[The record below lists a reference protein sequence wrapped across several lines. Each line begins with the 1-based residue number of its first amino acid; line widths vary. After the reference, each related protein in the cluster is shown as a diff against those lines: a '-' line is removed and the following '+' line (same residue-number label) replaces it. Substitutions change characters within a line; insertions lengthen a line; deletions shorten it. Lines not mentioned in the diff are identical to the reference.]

1 MNGSSRVGVI
11 PLTTSV
17 FQLFSYLKDFFFT
30 KIKRENIL
38 FFCICYLKEYQMKKN
53 IASLF
58 LCFVIMMSAN
68 TISKGQNADTNQAVN
83 GSTTLKFCDMGN
95 IV

>member
-1 MNGSSRVGVI
+1 
-11 PLTTSV
+11 
-17 FQLFSYLKDFFFT
+17 
-30 KIKRENIL
+30 
-38 FFCICYLKEYQMKKN
+38 MKKN
-53 IASLF
+53 IVSLF
-58 LCFVIMMSAN
+58 LCFVIMMSSN